1 MQIIRSIGKHE
12 IAVETDEAM
21 GIAITSDLAQQIG
34 LAPDGQVGRKQLL
47 SALSS
52 GDEYYPL
59 TCQWELLD
67 KCNFACPFCYIV
79 GHSSHRVVRF
89 SEISDHLADLVDA
102 GLLFCTLTGGEVML
116 HPDFAQIYSF
126 LKSRGVVVEVFTNGL
141 AIDDETVD
149 LFRSLPPSSVE
160 ISLYSLDNHKLRDI
174 YGVKNPSPAS
184 RVLENV
190 LRLKDAGIQVVCKT
204 FLNAVT
210 EPDFDALVSWCDA
223 NAIEHYSSSNMTQAY
238 DGENLDKFKSKAR
251 AAPSMRRTTEAV
263 CLPCKT
269 KNYGSAINAAFQI
282 FSCPTI
288 RLADCTYDIRTHGVP
303 EALSKMLQFMRRF
316 QDTEIQGVPSD
327 SNKCASCIA
336 FAKPIRTDS
345 GEISHFS
352 QW

>member
-1 MQIIRSIGKHE
+1 MGTPVVPGASLEHRVPVPFSVVLRSGAGMKSSQTDRGITARSSTLTPEKTILATAAKHLRSGRSAWTGSADATVVNPRTRSVRAGI
-12 IAVETDEAM
+12 IAVGARVFQKRP
-21 GIAITSDLAQQIG
+21 LAF
-34 LAPDGQVGRKQLL
+34 LRRRKKLL
-47 SALSS
+47 PGMQFTLPKVWSGASA
-52 GDEYYPL
+52 
-59 TCQWELLD
+59 
-67 KCNFACPFCYIV
+67 
-79 GHSSHRVVRF
+79 
-89 SEISDHLADLVDA
+89 
-102 GLLFCTLTGGEVML
+102 
-116 HPDFAQIYSF
+116 
-126 LKSRGVVVEVFTNGL
+126 
-141 AIDDETVD
+141 
-149 LFRSLPPSSVE
+149 
-160 ISLYSLDNHKLRDI
+160 
-174 YGVKNPSPAS
+174 
-184 RVLENV
+184 
-190 LRLKDAGIQVVCKT
+190 LKDAGIQVVCKT

-282 FSCPTI
+282 FPCPTI